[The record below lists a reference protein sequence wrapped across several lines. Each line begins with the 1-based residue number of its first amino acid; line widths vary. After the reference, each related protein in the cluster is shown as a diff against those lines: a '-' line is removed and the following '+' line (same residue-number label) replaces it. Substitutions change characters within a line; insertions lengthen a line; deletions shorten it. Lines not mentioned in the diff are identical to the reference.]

1 MWVKGN
7 HPFKKMVVVAISYS
21 SSSNEHQHQVDNQ
34 SVERR
39 VILIGFDS
47 DRAKAILADKAVTKL
62 VIFDD
67 TDNAR
72 PKFEKVYPIYR
83 DRITL
88 YEGAVESNLNA
99 YFKLRE
105 KEGINPETH
114 RLEVHNNHFR
124 LFNIV

>member
-1 MWVKGN
+1 
-7 HPFKKMVVVAISYS
+7 MVAVPYLF
-21 SSSNEHQHQVDNQ
+21 SSNKQHSID
-34 SVERR
+34 ERR
-39 VILIGFDS
+39 VILIGFDN
-47 DRAKAILADKAVTKL
+47 DRVKAILADEAITKL

-72 PKFEKVYPIYR
+72 PKFEKVYPIYK

-88 YEGAVESNLNA
+88 YEGSVESNLNG

-105 KEGINPETH
+105 KEGVIPEMH
-114 RLEVHNNHFR
+114 RLEILNNHFR

>member
-1 MWVKGN
+1 M
-7 HPFKKMVVVAISYS
+7 VAISYP
-21 SSSNEHQHQVDNQ
+21 SSSNEHQSTDNQ
-34 SVERR
+34 SAERR

-47 DRAKAILADKAVTKL
+47 DRIKAILADEAVTKL

-72 PKFEKVYPIYR
+72 PKFEKVYPVYR

-88 YEGAVESNLNA
+88 YEGAVESNLNG

-105 KEGINPETH
+105 KEGITPEMH
-114 RLEVHNNHFR
+114 RLEVLNNHFR
-124 LFNIV
+124 LFKIV

>member
-1 MWVKGN
+1 M
-7 HPFKKMVVVAISYS
+7 VAISYS
-21 SSSNEHQHQVDNQ
+21 SNSNEHQHQVDNQ

>member
-7 HPFKKMVVVAISYS
+7 HPFKKMVAISYS

>member
-1 MWVKGN
+1 M
-7 HPFKKMVVVAISYS
+7 VAISYPS
-21 SSSNEHQHQVDNQ
+21 NSNEQQSTDNP

-47 DRAKAILADKAVTKL
+47 DRVKAILADETVAKL

-88 YEGAVESNLNA
+88 YEGAVESNLNG
-99 YFKLRE
+99 YFELRE
-105 KEGINPETH
+105 NEGITPEMH
-114 RLEVHNNHFR
+114 RLEIHNNHFR